1 VFATLAIGRR
11 IEGRTG
17 RSIRKF
23 VRTASR
29 YRTVHAGTH
38 ELTAQDPV
46 PDDLRHALEPIAE
59 PGRAH

>member
-1 VFATLAIGRR
+1 
-11 IEGRTG
+11 
-17 RSIRKF
+17 

-38 ELTAQDPV
+38 ELTAQDLV
-46 PDDLRHALEPIAE
+46 PDDLRHALELIAE